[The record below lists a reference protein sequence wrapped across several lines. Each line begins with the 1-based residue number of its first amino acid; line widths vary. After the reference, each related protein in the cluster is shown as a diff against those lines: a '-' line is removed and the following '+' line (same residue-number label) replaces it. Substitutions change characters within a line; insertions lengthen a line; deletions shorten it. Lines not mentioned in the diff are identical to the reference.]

1 MAGVACPWGKCD
13 RVIRM
18 DTHATSDSKG
28 GRSSASDP
36 SAPGPAARED
46 APLPAASS
54 SRAQEHPPTPRA
66 WTPSQFKPRTLSEA
80 REHRNEPA
88 NTSANADR
96 ARRNVREY
104 TLGEEIANSVTHG
117 IGALL
122 SIAAIPILVVIAVR
136 AGGGVKLA
144 AALVYTITMLVEYLM
159 STLYHAIAVD
169 RAKRVFKVLDHSG
182 IYLFIAGTYT
192 PFCLVTLGSD
202 GGIYLAAF
210 VWIVALAGIACEA
223 FWVFR
228 PRWISAVLYL
238 LLGWCVVAY
247 LPALVANL
255 PMEGLALLVAGGLV
269 YTVGCIF
276 YVLKK
281 IPYMHSVFH
290 VMVVAASVLQ
300 FLAVALYVM

>member
-1 MAGVACPWGKCD
+1 
-13 RVIRM
+13 M

-36 SAPGPAARED
+36 SAPGPAARKD
-46 APLPAASS
+46 APLPAASP

-122 SIAAIPILVVIAVR
+122 AIAAIPILVVIAVR

-159 STLYHAIAVD
+159 
-169 RAKRVFKVLDHSG
+169 
-182 IYLFIAGTYT
+182 
-192 PFCLVTLGSD
+192 
-202 GGIYLAAF
+202 
-210 VWIVALAGIACEA
+210 
-223 FWVFR
+223 
-228 PRWISAVLYL
+228 
-238 LLGWCVVAY
+238 
-247 LPALVANL
+247 
-255 PMEGLALLVAGGLV
+255 
-269 YTVGCIF
+269 
-276 YVLKK
+276 
-281 IPYMHSVFH
+281 
-290 VMVVAASVLQ
+290 
-300 FLAVALYVM
+300 

>member
-1 MAGVACPWGKCD
+1 M
-13 RVIRM
+13 IRM

-36 SAPGPAARED
+36 SAPGPAARKD
-46 APLPAASS
+46 APLSAASP

-122 SIAAIPILVVIAVR
+122 AIAAIPILVVIAVR

-202 GGIYLAAF
+202 GGIYL
-210 VWIVALAGIACEA
+210 
-223 FWVFR
+223 
-228 PRWISAVLYL
+228 P
-238 LLGWCVVAY
+238 AY
-247 LPALVANL
+247 CFST
-255 PMEGLALLVAGGLV
+255 
-269 YTVGCIF
+269 Y
-276 YVLKK
+276 
-281 IPYMHSVFH
+281 
-290 VMVVAASVLQ
+290 
-300 FLAVALYVM
+300 